1 MRSDR
6 HPCWQNVAQGL
17 MLDQVETDMET
28 TGMDLSDIRD
38 LVDRFEADALL
49 PNVANLV
56 LLCGIPHI
64 TKGAHILLRKAYLH
78 GTCTVAAL

>member
-17 MLDQVETDMET
+17 MLDQVKTDMET
-28 TGMDLSDIRD
+28 TGMDLSHIRD
-38 LVDRFEADALL
+38 LEDRFEADALL

-64 TKGAHILLRKAYLH
+64 TKSPHILLRKAYLH